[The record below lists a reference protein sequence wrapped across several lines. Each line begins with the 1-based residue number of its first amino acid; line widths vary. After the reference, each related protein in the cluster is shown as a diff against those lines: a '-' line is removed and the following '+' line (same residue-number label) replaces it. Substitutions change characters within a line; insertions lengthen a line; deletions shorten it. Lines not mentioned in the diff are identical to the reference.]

1 MTTITV
7 AAEFAGEVRHAIYRN
22 LPTYIT
28 VTTISRDGDTIFT
41 FPCEY
46 DVLEMILAYIPIG
59 IDFILEL

>member
-1 MTTITV
+1 MTAITV
-7 AAEFAGEVRHAIYRN
+7 ATEFAGEVRHAIYRN

-28 VTTISRDGDTIFT
+28 VITISRDGETIFT
-41 FPCEY
+41 FHCEY